1 MSVTRKYL
9 AVSFLG
15 LGLCVSTVAGAREV
29 VGSVRC
35 NMTKLNLTEAQ
46 KKQIREFRTEKRPT
60 KEEMRKEWT
69 VYRQQTETIIRQK
82 SFDEKKAQSLI
93 NGKLTKEADVQLE
106 HLKAR
111 HAFFQILNDQQK
123 AIWLKECSLEAPPTH

>member
-1 MSVTRKYL
+1 MSVSRKCL

-15 LGLCVSTVAGAREV
+15 LGLCVATVVEAREV
-29 VGSVRC
+29 VGSARC
-35 NMTKLNLTEAQ
+35 NMTKLHLTETQ
-46 KKQIREFRTEKRPT
+46 KKQIREFRTEKRPS

-69 VYRQQTETIIRQK
+69 DYRQQTETIIRQK
-82 SFDEKKAQSLI
+82 NFDEKRASSLI
-93 NGKLTKEADVQLE
+93 NSKLTKEADVQLE

-123 AIWLKECSLEAPPTH
+123 AIWLKECNLEAPPTH